1 MRLPFLS
8 RIRSRFRE
16 LVGAD
21 SGQVAITFGLA
32 LIPMVLAIGCG
43 VDISRAIAA
52 RSSLV
57 NALDATALAVARMPL
72 SSSVAQTNTAEMT
85 KVAHAYFY
93 ANHAGSDVGTV
104 TSLGIAPATSG
115 QGWLFT
121 ATARVPT
128 AFMSLAGFDFVE
140 VDATTEVMRE
150 ARALEMALVLDTTAS
165 MQGPRIS
172 ALRTAAESLVNSVA
186 VDPSVRLA
194 VVPFAQYVNIGTANR
209 SIPGVS
215 VPSNSTTCT
224 TTNRSVTTCTG
235 TEQYQTTCTRQINP
249 RPGTCTV
256 DGAQVPCT
264 IYDTESY
271 PCTRTRGTGCTT
283 TTQPVETCTS
293 QTWYGCVG
301 SRPPPLNASDL
312 QFPSSPLPGVMNVRC
327 SRPVLTLTSSVT
339 ALRSAITALT
349 VSGNTYIPAG
359 LQVGWH
365 VLSPRIPFT
374 EGTPYSTT
382 PQPRRVMLLMTD
394 GTNSLSLS
402 GQGPLHTGTSRTA
415 ADQLTRDL
423 CTKIKQDNIDL
434 YAIAFEVTDASTKQ
448 MLQEC
453 SSGGGYFFDASDSTQ
468 LIKAFEAIAVGVSN
482 LRISK

>member
-209 SIPGVS
+209 SIPGDDEPQCHHLYRDRTVS
-215 VPSNSTTCT
+215 
-224 TTNRSVTTCTG
+224 
-235 TEQYQTTCTRQINP
+235 
-249 RPGTCTV
+249 
-256 DGAQVPCT
+256 DH
-264 IYDTESY
+264 
-271 PCTRTRGTGCTT
+271 
-283 TTQPVETCTS
+283 
-293 QTWYGCVG
+293 
-301 SRPPPLNASDL
+301 LHASD
-312 QFPSSPLPGVMNVRC
+312 Q
-327 SRPVLTLTSSVT
+327 
-339 ALRSAITALT
+339 SAPWYL
-349 VSGNTYIPAG
+349 
-359 LQVGWH
+359 H
-365 VLSPRIPFT
+365 
-374 EGTPYSTT
+374 
-382 PQPRRVMLLMTD
+382 RRWRT
-394 GTNSLSLS
+394 GSL
-402 GQGPLHTGTSRTA
+402 H
-415 ADQLTRDL
+415 DL
-423 CTKIKQDNIDL
+423 
-434 YAIAFEVTDASTKQ
+434 
-448 MLQEC
+448 
-453 SSGGGYFFDASDSTQ
+453 
-468 LIKAFEAIAVGVSN
+468 
-482 LRISK
+482 